1 MKTETPKVGRPPR
14 VGRYPMNAVKQYLS
28 KIGRKGGKSKSRAKL
43 AAARENGKLGG
54 RPKLNRK

>member
-1 MKTETPKVGRPPR
+1 
-14 VGRYPMNAVKQYLS
+14 MNDVKQYLS